1 MTSSAEFEANNEAYF
16 AAHPEMKNFQDALIY
31 GVHDYNQSVGRY
43 PDGGNAIYLM
53 SRPSIGKANVHI
65 TQDVLLR
72 YDEGVWKGDPSGI
85 GQIAIEGEASDENS
99 RSAVYYDL
107 LGRRVAK
114 PVDGQLLLRGRY
126 PQK

>member
-1 MTSSAEFEANNEAYF
+1 
-16 AAHPEMKNFQDALIY
+16 MKNFQDALVY
-31 GVHDYNQSVGRY
+31 DVQDYNQSVGRY

-65 TQDVLLR
+65 TQDELLR
-72 YDEGVWKGDPSGI
+72 YDEGVWEGDPSDI
-85 GQIAIEGEASDENS
+85 GQIAIEEGADDENS
-99 RSAVYYDL
+99 RSATYYDL

-114 PVDGQLLLRGRY
+114 PVDGQLLLRGRH